1 MENKSILTMEE
12 FLQKGEKTLQKLN
25 ETAKSLKT
33 TSDTLKWLYGG
44 IIVIMLALYMDT
56 KIEVVKKAD
65 ASEVERTYMTKQNTL
80 TVIKLSDE
88 NNKEL
93 IIRSSKGDTTLE
105 TSNYEWL
112 RDAICDQNYR
122 GEN

>member
-1 MENKSILTMEE
+1 MENKPIITMEE
-12 FLQKGEKTLQKLN
+12 FLQKGEETLQKLN
-25 ETAKSLKT
+25 VTARSLKT

-44 IIVIMLALYMDT
+44 IIVILLALYMDT
-56 KIEVVKKAD
+56 KVEVVKKAD
-65 ASEVERTYMTKQNTL
+65 AAEVERTYMTKQNTL

-93 IIRSSKGDTTLE
+93 IIRSSRGDTTLE